1 MDGNQARRLSQLLV
15 SKRVAAGLSAAE
27 VARRAGVD
35 KGTISRIENGLIA
48 SPKVESLRAI
58 GKVLGILSSDLFA
71 IAPWMT
77 PADLPTIRPYLRTKY
92 RRLPARAV
100 KELETHFA
108 NLANKHGISFDP
120 KEGPRD
126 GQDE

>member
-1 MDGNQARRLSQLLV
+1 MNGNQARQLSRFLV

-48 SPKVESLRAI
+48 NPTADSLRAI
-58 GKVLGILSSDLFA
+58 GEALDIPSSDLFA
-71 IAPWMT
+71 IAPWVT
-77 PADLPTIRPYLRTKY
+77 PEDLPTIRPYLRTKY
-92 RRLPARAV
+92 RQLPPRAIQ
-100 KELETHFA
+100 EIEAHFA
-108 NLANKHGISFDP
+108 KMAEKYGISFDP
-120 KEGPRD
+120 NDGPRD